1 MPFGMFVG
9 VSNHFESVI
18 FAGVF
23 LTNEKEENFRWAFK
37 QFVAMMGGKPPVT
50 ILTDQARAIGNAVMA
65 ELPNATHRWC
75 KWHVLKRAHEL
86 LGVVYRNHKTFAD
99 DFHKLVNHML
109 TIQEFEDA
117 RNFVTV
123 KYGLQEHP
131 FMTRAYECRHK
142 WAKSYF
148 SKVFCARMCTT
159 QRMCSTQRSECA
171 NMMLKIHTVCNS
183 SINAFITQ
191 YTKLIDDRESC
202 DAEAERKNKQKILK
216 VHFGYPME
224 KHASVIYTP
233 KVYNL
238 FKKELIKST
247 SYLVLPSHEEH
258 TFVVKHVQAESREL
272 WSKVIYKIKVDES
285 IGYYTCECGL
295 DEHFGVLCSHV
306 LAIFV
311 NRGVCKIPDCHIM
324 KRWTKQARSSTFSN
338 KLEKY
343 IGDTNEESRSFRH
356 QLLYFAA
363 INIVNEAEIDP
374 DAFAIAKSNF
384 TRCKKELQ
392 EHRLSKT
399 TTCQVGYGSM
409 PEDEVSTHSGVQL
422 EGNEVSESC
431 VQIVD
436 TTKNI
441 TIPVSSIL
449 APAIMKRNG
458 RPSNKRY
465 MSSME
470 ANIKKKK
477 RGKKP
482 DPKSKQAG
490 GVMGVVQSRFCSKCR
505 SPTHT
510 IKDCPQLYLP

>member
-1 MPFGMFVG
+1 M
-9 VSNHFESVI
+9 
-18 FAGVF
+18 
-23 LTNEKEENFRWAFK
+23 
-37 QFVAMMGGKPPVT
+37 
-50 ILTDQARAIGNAVMA
+50 
-65 ELPNATHRWC
+65 
-75 KWHVLKRAHEL
+75 
-86 LGVVYRNHKTFAD
+86 
-99 DFHKLVNHML
+99 
-109 TIQEFEDA
+109 
-117 RNFVTV
+117 
-123 KYGLQEHP
+123 
-131 FMTRAYECRHK
+131 
-142 WAKSYF
+142 
-148 SKVFCARMCTT
+148 
-159 QRMCSTQRSECA
+159 
-171 NMMLKIHTVCNS
+171 
-183 SINAFITQ
+183 
-191 YTKLIDDRESC
+191 
-202 DAEAERKNKQKILK
+202 QKILK